1 MSKEQNIKVYNRAY
15 EYLLSIKPEGVELDN
30 YFYGDSK
37 NFKSLKDIYIQFITS
52 AQNYQRMPK
61 VIFSRLLRYSLKS
74 CIESSEID
82 LMLRAMTAQA
92 TVGTSGAVQ

>member
-61 VIFSRLLRYSLKS
+61 VIKY